1 MFGETEEAYIG
12 KILRKLNTGK
22 SYKNLLLEMSWAERA
37 RFLKSIKVIR
47 RCQEEFDKIMSE
59 E

>member
-12 KILRKLNTGK
+12 KILKKLNTGM
-22 SYKNLLLEMSWAERA
+22 SYKNLLLQMGWAERA
-37 RFLKSIKVIR
+37 RFLKSMKVIR
-47 RCQEEFDKIMSE
+47 RCQEEFDKIMVE